1 MPFLDSRT
9 CIHKQALLMQCC
21 DVHFSPEIVNW
32 RGAKACPLEDHRRT
46 VIQSRAG
53 LMEYYI
59 LKASFILL
67 LNVFFSV
74 LLFGTV

>member
-9 CIHKQALLMQCC
+9 CIHKQALLTQCC
-21 DVHFSPEIVNW
+21 DVHFSPEIGNW
-32 RGAKACPLEDHRRT
+32 RGAKACPLKDHRRT
-46 VIQSRAG
+46 AIQSRAG

-67 LNVFFSV
+67 NVVFSV